1 MGSSCSKI
9 KPKPEWNVKQ
19 TFLIDNRK
27 NKYAI
32 INDERGERVVLNTD
46 ANAAIGDSTS
56 IGGGVVKIPMPQEQ
70 LRVEVRDFGYSHKR
84 GRYATGY
91 IYTVDKNIWMVEVN
105 VEIFF

>member
-1 MGSSCSKI
+1 MGTSCSKI
-9 KPKPEWNVKQ
+9 KPKLEWNVKQ
-19 TFLIDNRK
+19 SFWIDNRK

-32 INDERGERVVLNTD
+32 VNDERGERVILNSSG
-46 ANAAIGDSTS
+46 AGVGIG
-56 IGGGVVKIPMPQEQ
+56 KIPMPQEK

>member
-1 MGSSCSKI
+1 MGASCSKI

-32 INDERGERVVLNTD
+32 VNDERGERVVLNSSG
-46 ANAAIGDSTS
+46 N
-56 IGGGVVKIPMPQEQ
+56 GVVGTEKIPMPQEK

>member
-1 MGSSCSKI
+1 MGVSCSKI

-32 INDERGERVVLNTD
+32 VNDERGERVILN
-46 ANAAIGDSTS
+46 ASGAGVGIG
-56 IGGGVVKIPMPQEQ
+56 KIPIPQEK

>member
-1 MGSSCSKI
+1 MGTSCSKI
-9 KPKPEWNVKQ
+9 KSKPEWNVKQ

-32 INDERGERVVLNTD
+32 VNDERGERVILN
-46 ANAAIGDSTS
+46 DSTS
-56 IGGGVVKIPMPQEQ
+56 SGAGVGIGKIPMPQEK
-70 LRVEVRDFGYSHKR
+70 LRVEVRDFFYSHKR
-84 GRYATGY
+84 GRCATGY